1 MDVSY
6 DGDADLGLIT
16 GRRVAVV
23 GYGNQGHAHALNLRD
38 AGVRDI
44 VVASGQRERR
54 ARDARRGSK
63 WSSNA
68 EAAAWADLVMLLAP
82 DEDQAAIYATELAP
96 HLRTGAA
103 IAFAHG
109 LNVHFGL
116 IRPRTDLDVILI
128 APKGPGRALRS
139 AYVRGGG
146 MLGLIAVH
154 QDASGRARDLAL
166 AYASGIGCGRA
177 GILDTTFREECE
189 TDLFGEQAVLCGGLS
204 ALVIAAFE
212 TLVEGGYAPEMAYLE
227 CAHEVKLIADLMHE
241 KGIAGMREAI
251 SNTAEFGDYE
261 TGARLITTETKAEMK
276 RVLDDIQ
283 RGRFVQRFIADTRAG
298 GPQMTAARQL
308 QRAHPIETVGAE
320 LRALMPWLD
329 GHWPRNS

>member
-1 MDVSY
+1 MQILY
-6 DGDADLGLIT
+6 DADADLSLLT
-16 GRRVAVV
+16 QRRVAIL

-38 AGVRDI
+38 AGVKEI
-44 VVASGQRERR
+44 VVATGPTSAER
-54 ARDARRGSK
+54 ARQEGFTVVG
-63 WSSNA
+63 NA
-68 EAAAWADLVMLLAP
+68 EAAGWADLIMVLAP
-82 DEDQAAIYATELAP
+82 DEDQAPIYAEAMAP
-96 HLRTGAA
+96 HLREGAA
-103 IAFAHG
+103 VAFAHG

-116 IRPRTDLDVILI
+116 IKPRPDLDVILI

-146 MLGLIAVH
+146 MLALTAVH
-154 QDASGRARDLAL
+154 QDATGNARALAL

-177 GILDTTFREECE
+177 GIIETSFREECE
-189 TDLFGEQAVLCGGLS
+189 TDLFGEQAVLCGGIS
-204 ALVIAAFE
+204 SLVIAAFD
-212 TLVEGGYAPEMAYLE
+212 TLVAGGYAPELAYLE

-241 KGIAGMREAI
+241 RGIAGMREAI

-261 TGARLITTETKAEMK
+261 TGARIVTDETRAEMK

-283 RGRFVQRFIADTRAG
+283 RGRFVQRFIADMRAG

-308 QRAHPIETVGAE
+308 QRAHPIEKVGAE

-329 GHWPRNS
+329 GRWPGND

>member
-1 MDVSY
+1 MQVY
-6 DGDADLGLIT
+6 YEGDADHTLIT
-16 GRRVAVV
+16 NRRVAII

-38 AGVRDI
+38 SGVREI
-44 VVASGQRERR
+44 VIATGEASAVR
-54 ARDARRGSK
+54 AREAGFDVVT
-63 WSSNA
+63 NA
-68 EAAAWADLVMLLAP
+68 EAAAWADLVMILTP
-82 DEDQAAIYATELAP
+82 DEDQAAIYAADIAP
-96 HLRTGAA
+96 KLKAGAA

-109 LNVHFGL
+109 LNIHFGL
-116 IRPRTDLDVILI
+116 IKPRPDLDVILI

-139 AYVRGGG
+139 AFVRGGG
-146 MLGLIAVH
+146 MLALIAVH
-154 QDASGRARDLAL
+154 QEASGGARALAL

-177 GILDTTFREECE
+177 GIIVTSFREECE
-189 TDLFGEQAVLCGGLS
+189 TDLFGEQAVLCGGVS
-204 ALVIAAFE
+204 NLVMAAFE
-212 TLVEGGYAPEMAYLE
+212 TLVEAGYAPELAYLE
-227 CAHEVKLIADLMHE
+227 CLHEVKLIADLMHE

-261 TGARLITTETKAEMK
+261 TGARLVNDETRAEMK

-308 QRAHPIETVGAE
+308 QRAHPIEKVGAD

-329 GHWPRNS
+329 GAWPSNG